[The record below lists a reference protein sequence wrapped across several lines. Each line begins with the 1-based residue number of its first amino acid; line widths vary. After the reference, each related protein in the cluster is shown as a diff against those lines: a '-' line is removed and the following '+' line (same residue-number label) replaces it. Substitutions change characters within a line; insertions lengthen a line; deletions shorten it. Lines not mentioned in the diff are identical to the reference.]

1 MSDIAMKLSIDKI
14 IMLFG
19 ELHATGQSKMNQ
31 EWSFH
36 DQMHFKDKGP
46 NHLFLDD
53 RFPSRHKQSIS
64 SFSRCLHHGIFPFK
78 ELLC

>member
-1 MSDIAMKLSIDKI
+1 MSDIATKLSIDKI

-46 NHLFLDD
+46 NHL
-53 RFPSRHKQSIS
+53 
-64 SFSRCLHHGIFPFK
+64 
-78 ELLC
+78 LL

>member
-1 MSDIAMKLSIDKI
+1 MSDIATNFSIDKI
-14 IMLFG
+14 IMLYG

-46 NHLFLDD
+46 T
-53 RFPSRHKQSIS
+53 
-64 SFSRCLHHGIFPFK
+64 CL
-78 ELLC
+78 LL

>member
-46 NHLFLDD
+46 NHLYFLDD
-53 RFPSRHKQSIS
+53 RFPSRHKQSI
-64 SFSRCLHHGIFPFK
+64 
-78 ELLC
+78 